1 MITANLTPSLFKST
15 LSFFSGHVSTEK
27 SKESGSPINRLK
39 TWRAQN
45 RVTFEHRRILGMK
58 NSPLVRANLQRI
70 HRECKEQWKASAL
83 KNPKLQATDQHIA
96 AKMWKIISPTGQMF
110 EFRNL
115 KKFVRDN
122 EQLFDAED
130 VVWKEQSGSHQTWCK
145 AFQALSRLRPSCS
158 KPLSEWNGWRWAGD
172 ASVAHAIAA

>member
-1 MITANLTPSLFKST
+1 MIPASLAPNLFKST
-15 LSFFSGHVSTEK
+15 LSFFSGHVLGDRNKEK
-27 SKESGSPINRLK
+27 ASPITRLK

-45 RVTFEHRRILGMK
+45 RTTFETRRVLGMK
-58 NSPLVRANLQRI
+58 NSPLVRANLERI

-96 AKMWKIISPTGQMF
+96 AKMWKLVSPTGNVY

-115 KKFVRDN
+115 KKFVRDHEN
-122 EQLFDAED
+122 LFSPED
-130 VVWKEQSGSHQTWCK
+130 VQWKEQSGTHQTWCK

-158 KPLSEWNGWRWAGD
+158 KPLTEWNGWRW
-172 ASVAHAIAA
+172 VAAMNTELAA

>member
-1 MITANLTPSLFKST
+1 MIPATLAPNLFKTT
-15 LSFFSGHVSTEK
+15 LSFFSGHVFSDKSSEK
-27 SKESGSPINRLK
+27 ASPINRLK

-45 RVTFEHRRILGMK
+45 RVAFENRRVLGMK
-58 NSPLVRANLQRI
+58 NSPLVRANLERI

-96 AKMWKIISPTGQMF
+96 AKMWKLVSPTGNVY

-115 KKFVRDN
+115 KKFVRDHEN
-122 EQLFDAED
+122 LFNPED
-130 VVWKEQSGSHQTWCK
+130 VQWKEQSGTHQTWCK

-158 KPLSEWNGWRWAGD
+158 KPLTEWNGWRWIGGMNTEM
-172 ASVAHAIAA
+172 AA